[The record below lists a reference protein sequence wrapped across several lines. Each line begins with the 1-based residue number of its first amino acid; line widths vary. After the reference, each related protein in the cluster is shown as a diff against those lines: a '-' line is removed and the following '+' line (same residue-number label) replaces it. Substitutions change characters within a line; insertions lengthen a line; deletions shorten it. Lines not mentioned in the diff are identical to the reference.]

1 LIIAKSINGNA
12 VLFSIAINIPND
24 KEDMPKDNRTNEE
37 FEILPVSNRV
47 NPIKNVV
54 IVIERK
60 IPPFISTLFS
70 FFLSKTSM
78 LPFDC
83 CCCCCFLDG
92 TNIAIIVVTIA
103 ATGAIKKKVACQPID
118 WIILA
123 PNKRPSTDPA
133 EYAELNTP
141 IAIESFFTGKTS
153 LKILN
158 ATGTAAKPTP

>member
-1 LIIAKSINGNA
+1 
-12 VLFSIAINIPND
+12 
-24 KEDMPKDNRTNEE
+24 MPKDNRTNAE

-47 NPIKNVV
+47 SPIKNVV

-78 LPFDC
+78 LPLDC
-83 CCCCCFLDG
+83 CCGFLDG

-103 ATGAIKKKVACQPID
+103 AIGAIKKKVACQPMD
-118 WIILA
+118 CIILA

-133 EYAELNTP
+133 EYAELNTH
-141 IAIESFFTGKTS
+141 IAIESFSTGKTS